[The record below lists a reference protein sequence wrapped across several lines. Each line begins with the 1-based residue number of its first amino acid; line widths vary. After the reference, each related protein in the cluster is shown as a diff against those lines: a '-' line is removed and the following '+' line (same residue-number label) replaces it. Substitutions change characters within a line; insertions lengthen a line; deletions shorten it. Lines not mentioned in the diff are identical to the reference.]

1 MNSLSS
7 LNSETPTQY
16 FQQGQKAVAAG
27 QLEKAVTLY
36 KKTIELNPNL
46 ALYHQNLGDVLA
58 KIGKW
63 EEAAT
68 VYQKAIELKPTSALS
83 HYNLGNVQ
91 VKQGQLEFVIAS

>member
-1 MNSLSS
+1 M
-7 LNSETPTQY
+7 
-16 FQQGQKAVAAG
+16 
-27 QLEKAVTLY
+27 
-36 KKTIELNPNL
+36 NPNL